1 MGFLMKDF
9 IYSEMISSYIFS
21 VKIFVVLEMI
31 VIIDESGILG
41 CGVVLNVFIW
51 QS

>member
-21 VKIFVVLEMI
+21 VKIFVVVLEMI
-31 VIIDESGILG
+31 MRIDESGYFGL
-41 CGVVLNVFIW
+41 
-51 QS
+51 